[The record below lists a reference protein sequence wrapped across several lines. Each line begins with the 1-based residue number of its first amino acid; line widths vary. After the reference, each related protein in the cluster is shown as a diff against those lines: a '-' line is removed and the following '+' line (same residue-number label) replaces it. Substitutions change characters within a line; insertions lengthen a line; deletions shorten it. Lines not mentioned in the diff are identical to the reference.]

1 MGCWIETIPR
11 FTNLLFSV
19 LTILGML
26 ASFYFLS
33 LSLKTIPL
41 GTAYAV
47 WTGIGTVGVVLIGIF
62 FMEPCTI
69 LRFVFNFSII
79 VGIIGLKLL

>member
-1 MGCWIETIPR
+1 
-11 FTNLLFSV
+11 
-19 LTILGML
+19 ML
-26 ASFYFLS
+26 ASLYFLS

-69 LRFVFNFSII
+69 LRFIFSII